1 MSEVNGNMK
10 GGEKDDP
17 WEVTS
22 LRLKRSTKRAVKIY
36 AAEQGETMQ
45 SVLEKALRRLLAE
58 KRGDGRERQ

>member
-1 MSEVNGNMK
+1 MSEVNGNTK

-22 LRLKRSTKRAVKIY
+22 LSSTKRAVKIY